1 MMGDVNTSGYY
12 IVTNKLR
19 ETEIYLI
26 LISGYAPFLKIE
38 IIWDCYKNQIVS
50 DDCLRGKNFNW
61 VLQ

>member
-1 MMGDVNTSGYY
+1 MSGANTSGYY

-26 LISGYAPFLKIE
+26 LISGYTPFLKIE
-38 IIWDCYKNQIVS
+38 VIWDCYKNKIVS
-50 DDCLRGKNFNW
+50 DDCLKGKTFNW